1 MDIILY
7 STVRSGLSGH
17 ILSCLVWTPVE
28 LSGQKGSS
36 QLRKVSL
43 PAVGSLQK
51 QLCLCLD
58 KPACLTISIQ
68 YLPNSTCIIKHSGEK
83 STYLQLPLCNSS
95 SACAAPHRTLLSPPL
110 PHLMNTIVG
119 IVIIVIIIIVI
130 IVIAFIVI
138 TIATIITTT
147 VVIKLII
154 PCNLQSQCIV
164 APILSCTYSSVANL
178 EEDVEENNEDDEV

>member
-1 MDIILY
+1 
-7 STVRSGLSGH
+7 
-17 ILSCLVWTPVE
+17 
-28 LSGQKGSS
+28 
-36 QLRKVSL
+36 
-43 PAVGSLQK
+43 
-51 QLCLCLD
+51 
-58 KPACLTISIQ
+58 
-68 YLPNSTCIIKHSGEK
+68 
-83 STYLQLPLCNSS
+83 
-95 SACAAPHRTLLSPPL
+95 
-110 PHLMNTIVG
+110 MNTIVG